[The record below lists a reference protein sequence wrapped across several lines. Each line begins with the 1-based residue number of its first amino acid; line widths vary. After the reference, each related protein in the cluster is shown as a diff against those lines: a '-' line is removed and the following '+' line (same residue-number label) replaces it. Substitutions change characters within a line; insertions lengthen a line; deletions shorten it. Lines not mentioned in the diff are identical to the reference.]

1 MSTLLGLQHFT
12 TRHLRQQDRH
22 EAWMNR
28 DWPSLAPIYRT
39 KPAEPFDV
47 ISERLALDDLV
58 IQFATFTAQHWDRDA
73 AMLRSFDPDHMVAAM
88 TLDGIAE
95 GTFGRNSFRTGPG
108 DLQFIDLAATSSHF
122 STASRTILLTVPRQA
137 AAARGLD
144 PTVLHGRSIRSG
156 FAQLLASHLLSVREA
171 VVDSPVASAGLLQR
185 GILDMLSLAAAAA
198 AEPRGEAGEPKEG
211 ARIAAQA
218 LIERDL
224 ASPALTPAKLCR
236 ALGISRSTL
245 HRLFAAERGVRAY
258 IRRRRLDAVRRA
270 LSDPAALEPIHILA
284 ERFGFS
290 DAAHLSRLFRSE
302 YGITPSDCRAR
313 AKEEAGSVRPNSDH
327 NRGG

>member
-1 MSTLLGLQHFT
+1 MGLQHFT

-22 EAWMNR
+22 ETWMNR

-47 ISERLALDDLV
+47 VSERLALDHLV

-73 AMLRSFDPDHMVAAM
+73 AMLRSFDPDHMVAVM

-95 GTFGRNSFRTGPG
+95 GTFGRNNFRTGPG
-108 DLQFIDLAATSSHF
+108 DLQFIDLAGTSSHF
-122 STASRTILLTVPRQA
+122 STASRTILLSVPRQV

-144 PTVLHGRSIRSG
+144 PAVLHGRSIRSG
-156 FAQLLASHLLSVREA
+156 FAQLLASHLLNVRRA
-171 VVDSPVASAGLLQR
+171 VGDSPAASAGLLQR
-185 GILDMLSLAAAAA
+185 GILDMLSLAAVAA

-218 LIERDL
+218 LIEREL
-224 ASPALTPAKLCR
+224 ATPALTPAKLCR

-245 HRLFAAERGVRAY
+245 HRLFARERGVRAY
-258 IRRRRLDAVRRA
+258 IRQRRLGAVHRA
-270 LSDPAALEPIHILA
+270 LSDPEGFEPIHMLA

-302 YGITPSDCRAR
+302 YGMTPSNCRAR
-313 AKEEAGSVRPNSDH
+313 AREEAGSIRPNPDQRH
-327 NRGG
+327 RG